1 MQSKYV
7 TLQVE
12 LFWRIGAVN
21 IKNKDSI
28 KIKLDEKIMCQ

>member
-7 TLQVE
+7 TLQVA

-21 IKNKDSI
+21 IKNEDLI